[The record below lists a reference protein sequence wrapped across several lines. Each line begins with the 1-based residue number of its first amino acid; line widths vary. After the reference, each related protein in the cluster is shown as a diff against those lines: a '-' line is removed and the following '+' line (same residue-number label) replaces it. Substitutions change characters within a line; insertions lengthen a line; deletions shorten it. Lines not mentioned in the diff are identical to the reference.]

1 MILGAV
7 VIHISYLYQQAFYM
21 AFTHRKIIND
31 PVHGFITIN
40 DPLIFEIISHP
51 FYQRLRRIQQMALAQ
66 MVYPGAVHT
75 RLHHSLGAYHLM
87 TIAINELKEKG
98 IVITEE
104 EALAA
109 KAAILLHDIG
119 HGPYSHALE
128 NVLLKGIHHEEISL
142 RIMDALNEDAN
153 PKLKGQLTLA
163 IQIFRNQ
170 YPKKFLHQLI
180 SGQLDVDRLDYLSR
194 DSFFTGVSEGVVGYE
209 RILKMLTVC
218 DNELVV
224 EEKGINSVEKF
235 LLSRRLMYWQVYRHK
250 TVVASENMLIKII
263 ERAQYLFQQNNDS
276 VKTNA
281 LLDTFLAHP
290 NISINE
296 LDLNAYCNLDDTD
309 ILHAI
314 KQWQNNTDP
323 VLSILCKGLLNRKC
337 FKCQIQSE
345 PITEVQW
352 DKAIAKTAE
361 RFPFNKEDLAYLCF
375 QGTVS
380 NTLYKNDNETIKVLL
395 KSGEICNI
403 SAIQNAIIIESL
415 SAPVKKFYI
424 CLLND

>member
-1 MILGAV
+1 
-7 VIHISYLYQQAFYM
+7 M

-40 DPLIFEIISHP
+40 DPLIFEIINHP

-66 MVYPGAVHT
+66 LVYPGAVHT

-87 TIAINELKEKG
+87 SMAINELRDKG
-98 IVITEE
+98 VEITSE

-128 NVLLKGIHHEEISL
+128 KVLLKGINHEDLSL
-142 RIMDALNEDAN
+142 VIMDALNEDSHPN
-153 PKLKGQLTLA
+153 LNGQLSLA
-163 IQIFRNQ
+163 IQIFTNQ
-170 YPKKFLHQLI
+170 YPKTFLHQLI

-235 LLSRRLMYWQVYRHK
+235 LLSRQLMYWQVYRHK
-250 TVVASENMLIKII
+250 TVVASEKMLVKII
-263 ERAQYLFQQNNDS
+263 ERAQYLFKQNNAS

-281 LLDTFLAHP
+281 VLDYFLSNP
-290 NISINE
+290 NIEIKD
-296 LDLNAYCNLDDTD
+296 LDLHAYCNLDDTD

-314 KQWQNNTDP
+314 KQWQHNEDP
-323 VLSILCKGLLNRKC
+323 ILSLLCKGLLNRKC
-337 FKCQIQSE
+337 FKCQIQAE
-345 PITEVQW
+345 PIREEQW
-352 DKAIAKTAE
+352 EKARATIASKHSYKE
-361 RFPFNKEDLAYLCF
+361 EDLSFLCF

-380 NTLYKNDNETIKVLL
+380 NTLYKNDNETIKILL
-395 KSGEICNI
+395 KTGEIVNI
-403 SAIQNAIIIESL
+403 SAIQNALIVESL

>member
-1 MILGAV
+1 
-7 VIHISYLYQQAFYM
+7 M

-40 DPLIFEIISHP
+40 EPLIFEIISHP

-66 MVYPGAVHT
+66 LVYPGAVHT

-87 TIAINELKEKG
+87 CIAINELKDKG
-98 IVITEE
+98 IEITDE
-104 EALAA
+104 EAIAA

-128 NVLLKGIHHEEISL
+128 KILLKGISHEDISL
-142 RIMDALNEDAN
+142 AIMHDLNDASN

-163 IQIFRNQ
+163 IKIFTNQ

-209 RILKMLTVC
+209 RILKMLTVI

-250 TVVASENMLIKII
+250 TVVASENMLVKII
-263 ERAQYLFQQNNDS
+263 ERAQLLFEQKDAS
-276 VKTNA
+276 VKTGG
-281 LLDTFLAHP
+281 LLDYFLNDP
-290 NISINE
+290 NLPLVS
-296 LDLNAYCNLDDTD
+296 LDLNTYCSLDDTD
-309 ILHAI
+309 ILYAI
-314 KQWQNNTDP
+314 KQWQNNADP
-323 VLSILCKGLLNRKC
+323 VLSTLCKGLLNRKC

-345 PITEVQW
+345 PIT
-352 DKAIAKTAE
+352 
-361 RFPFNKEDLAYLCF
+361 DLAWETSLSKTKSVYLLNDADLSFLCF
-375 QGTVS
+375 KGTIS
-380 NTLYKNDNETIKVLL
+380 NTLYKNDNETIKILL
-395 KSGEICNI
+395 KSGEIANI
-403 SAIQNAIIIESL
+403 SAIQNAIIVESL

-424 CLLND
+424 CSLNE

>member
-1 MILGAV
+1 
-7 VIHISYLYQQAFYM
+7 M

-66 MVYPGAVHT
+66 LVYPGAVHT

-87 TIAINELKEKG
+87 CMAINELRDKG
-98 IVITEE
+98 VEITPE

-128 NVLLKGIHHEEISL
+128 KVLLKGIHHEDLSL
-142 RIMDALNEDAN
+142 VIMHAFNEDSN
-153 PKLKGQLTLA
+153 LILKGQLSLA
-163 IQIFRNQ
+163 IKIFTNQ

-235 LLSRRLMYWQVYRHK
+235 LLSRQLMYWQVYRHK
-250 TVVASENMLIKII
+250 TVVASENMLVKII
-263 ERAQYLFQQNNDS
+263 ERAQYLFQQNNTS

-281 LLDTFLAHP
+281 LLDYFLANP
-290 NISINE
+290 TMEIKD

-314 KQWQNNTDP
+314 KQWQHHTDP
-323 VLSILCKGLLNRKC
+323 ILSILCKGLLNRRC
-337 FKCQIQSE
+337 FKCQIQST
-345 PITEVQW
+345 PITDAQW
-352 DKAIAKTAE
+352 EKAFSSISAKHSFT
-361 RFPFNKEDLAYLCF
+361 KEEMAFLCF
-375 QGTVS
+375 KGTVS
-380 NTLYKNDNETIKVLL
+380 NILYKNDNETIKILL
-395 KSGEICNI
+395 KTGEIVNI
-403 SAIQNAIIIESL
+403 SAIQNALIVESL

-424 CLLND
+424 CLLNE

>member
-1 MILGAV
+1 
-7 VIHISYLYQQAFYM
+7 M

-51 FYQRLRRIQQMALAQ
+51 YYQRLRRIQQMALAQ
-66 MVYPGAVHT
+66 LVYPGAVHT

-87 TIAINELKEKG
+87 CIAINELKDKG
-98 IVITEE
+98 IEITPE
-104 EALAA
+104 EAVAV

-128 NVLLKGIHHEEISL
+128 KILLKGISHESL
-142 RIMDALNEDAN
+142 SLVIMQNLNEHEN
-153 PKLKGQLTLA
+153 PILKGNLSLA
-163 IQIFRNQ
+163 IQIFTNQ

-194 DSFFTGVSEGVVGYE
+194 DSFFTGVTEGVVGYE
-209 RILKMLTVC
+209 RILKMLIVR

-250 TVVASENMLIKII
+250 TVVASENMLVKII
-263 ERAQYLFQQNNDS
+263 ERAQLLFEQKNEQ
-276 VKTNA
+276 VKTGA
-281 LLDTFLAHP
+281 LLDNFLSNP
-290 NISINE
+290 NIKIE
-296 LDLNAYCNLDDTD
+296 DLSLNDYCNLDDTD
-309 ILHAI
+309 IMHAI
-314 KQWQNNTDP
+314 KKWQYHTDP
-323 VLSILCKGLLNRKC
+323 VLSLLCKGLLNRKC

-345 PITEVQW
+345 PIEDQQW
-352 DKAIAKTAE
+352 INALNKTRIKNALNE
-361 RFPFNKEDLAYLCF
+361 QDLAFLCF
-375 QGTVS
+375 KGTVS
-380 NTLYKNDNETIKVLL
+380 NTLYKNDNETIKILL
-395 KSGEICNI
+395 KSGEIANI
-403 SAIQNAIIIESL
+403 SAIQNALIVESL

-424 CLLND
+424 CSLNE

>member
-1 MILGAV
+1 
-7 VIHISYLYQQAFYM
+7 M

-66 MVYPGAVHT
+66 LVYPGAVHT

-87 TIAINELKEKG
+87 CIAINELRDKG
-98 IVITEE
+98 IEITSE

-128 NVLLKGIHHEEISL
+128 KVLLKDVSHEDLSL
-142 RIMDALNEDAN
+142 VIMHALNEETN
-153 PKLKGQLTLA
+153 PNLKGHLTLA
-163 IQIFRNQ
+163 IKIFTNQ
-170 YPKKFLHQLI
+170 YHKKFLHQLI

-209 RILKMLTVC
+209 RILKMLTVS

-235 LLSRRLMYWQVYRHK
+235 LLSRQLMYWQVYRHK
-250 TVVASENMLIKII
+250 TVVASENMLVKII
-263 ERAQYLFQQNNDS
+263 ERAQYLFEQNNDS
-276 VKTNA
+276 VKTGS
-281 LLDTFLAHP
+281 LLDYFLSNP
-290 NISINE
+290 NIKLAE
-296 LDLNAYCNLDDTD
+296 LDLHAYCNFDDTD
-309 ILHAI
+309 ILYAI
-314 KQWQNNTDP
+314 KQWQNNADP
-323 VLSILCKGLLNRKC
+323 ILSILCKGLLNRKC

-345 PITEVQW
+345 PISDEQW
-352 DKAIAKTAE
+352 EKALGATRTKH
-361 RFPFNKEDLAYLCF
+361 PFADQDVAFLCF
-375 QGTVS
+375 KGTVS

-395 KSGEICNI
+395 KSGEISNI
-403 SAIQNAIIIESL
+403 SAIQNALIVESL

>member
-1 MILGAV
+1 
-7 VIHISYLYQQAFYM
+7 M

-51 FYQRLRRIQQMALAQ
+51 YYQRLRRIQQMALAQ
-66 MVYPGAVHT
+66 LVYPGAVHT

-87 TIAINELKEKG
+87 CIAINELKDKG
-98 IVITEE
+98 IEITPE
-104 EALAA
+104 EAVAA

-128 NVLLKGIHHEEISL
+128 KILLKGISHESL
-142 RIMDALNEDAN
+142 SLVIMQNLNELEN
-153 PKLKGQLTLA
+153 PILKGNLSLA
-163 IQIFRNQ
+163 IQIFTNQ

-209 RILKMLTVC
+209 RILKMLTVR

-250 TVVASENMLIKII
+250 TVVASENMLVKII
-263 ERAQYLFQQNNDS
+263 ERAQLLFEQKNEQ
-276 VKTNA
+276 VKTGA
-281 LLDTFLAHP
+281 LLDNFLSNP
-290 NISINE
+290 NINIE
-296 LDLNAYCNLDDTD
+296 DLSLNDYCNLDDTD
-309 ILHAI
+309 IMHAI
-314 KQWQNNTDP
+314 KKWQYHADP
-323 VLSILCKGLLNRKC
+323 VLSLLCKGLLNRKC

-345 PITEVQW
+345 PIEDQQW
-352 DKAIAKTAE
+352 ISALNKT
-361 RFPFNKEDLAYLCF
+361 RNKYALSEQDLAFLCF
-375 QGTVS
+375 KGTVS
-380 NTLYKNDNETIKVLL
+380 NTLYKNDNETIKILL
-395 KSGEICNI
+395 KTGEIANI
-403 SAIQNAIIIESL
+403 SAIQNALIVESL

-424 CLLND
+424 CSLNE

>member
-1 MILGAV
+1 
-7 VIHISYLYQQAFYM
+7 M

-66 MVYPGAVHT
+66 LVYPGAVHT

-87 TIAINELKEKG
+87 CIAINELKDKG
-98 IVITEE
+98 IEITEE
-104 EALAA
+104 EATAA

-128 NVLLKGIHHEEISL
+128 KVLLKGINHEDISL
-142 RIMDALNEDAN
+142 AIMHSLNEDAN
-153 PKLKGQLTLA
+153 PILKGQLTLA
-163 IQIFRNQ
+163 IKIFTNQ
-170 YPKKFLHQLI
+170 YPKQFLHQLI

-209 RILKMLTVC
+209 RILKMLTVR

-250 TVVASENMLIKII
+250 TVVASENMLVKII
-263 ERAQYLFQQNNDS
+263 ERVQFLFTKNDSS
-276 VKTNA
+276 VKTGG
-281 LLDTFLAHP
+281 LLDNFLSTPQIQLAD
-290 NISINE
+290 

-309 ILHAI
+309 ILFAI
-314 KQWQNNTDP
+314 KQWQNNEDP
-323 VLSILCKGLLNRKC
+323 ILSILCKGLLNRKC

-345 PITEVQW
+345 PINDLDWNT
-352 DKAIAKTAE
+352 AFNKTKLA
-361 RFPFNKEDLAYLCF
+361 FPFNDEDLAYLCF
-375 QGTVS
+375 KGTVS
-380 NTLYKNDNETIKVLL
+380 NTLYKNDNETIKILL
-395 KSGEICNI
+395 KTGEIANI
-403 SAIQNAIIIESL
+403 SAIQNAIIVESL

-424 CLLND
+424 CSLNE